1 MAAVHSV
8 QDAVFDARELL
19 KDGEMLEANAFLM
32 RIHARAEQEQRAM
45 TIDVDA
51 EREQRA
57 QQRALAIDVDAAAG
71 PSEAAIDRVP
81 TPASLP
87 ADDAGAEDAE
97 QILRADAAARTAWE
111 RIHLEPHADL
121 HSLPWNCKDCT
132 FENNIN
138 REFCGMCE
146 VRRFVQVHKEYSSAR
161 ASAEAK
167 KLAAKEAVAA
177 AAAAEAHANTLRPAE
192 ALGSTPRSPPALTSP
207 ATVPAAQRTSRAPPE
222 LASARPAVVSSAQGN
237 MRRSLLQQ
245 MRGDAMAL
253 SPLEAETR
261 AKLSQQRAAHST
273 SAAYQGRK
281 RRSAASGSKRGKKK
295 PKNGRRSRAIP
306 ESQVPF
312 ERMADQE
319 EANSKKADVDLAGKL
334 YQDEVNHDVYTCVE
348 LAGNTDGR
356 RNWTVKKVDTGR
368 DRQRPYDQGYLM
380 WRVSVY
386 EHDDTP
392 EASSDAV
399 DGADDDADADESYEG
414 EQ

>member
-1 MAAVHSV
+1 MAAVHCV

-19 KDGEMLEANAFLM
+19 KDGELLEANAFLM
-32 RIHARAEQEQRAM
+32 RIHARAEQEQRAI

-71 PSEAAIDRVP
+71 PSEAAIDRVL

-87 ADDAGAEDAE
+87 DDDAGADDAE

-121 HSLPWNCKDCT
+121 HSLPWNCKGCT
-132 FENNIN
+132 FQNNIN
-138 REFCGMCE
+138 RELCGMCE
-146 VRRFVQVHKEYSSAR
+146 VERFEQVHKEYSSAR

-167 KLAAKEAVAA
+167 RLAADEAVAA
-177 AAAAEAHANTLRPAE
+177 AAAAAAHADTLRPAE
-192 ALGSTPRSPPALTSP
+192 ALGSTPRAPLALASP
-207 ATVPAAQRTSRAPPE
+207 ATVPAAQRSSRAPPA
-222 LASARPAVVSSAQGN
+222 LASPRPAVVSAAQET

-281 RRSAASGSKRGKKK
+281 RRSVVAASGNKRGKKK
-295 PKNGRRSRAIP
+295 AKNGRRSRAIP

-312 ERMADQE
+312 ERMADEE
-319 EANSKKADVDLAGKL
+319 EANSKKADVDLGGKL

-380 WRVSVY
+380 WRISVY
-386 EHDDTP
+386 EQADDAA

-399 DGADDDADADESYEG
+399 DADDDADESYEG